1 MTKEQNLMDA
11 VNISIEHVMW
21 EPCIAMAIISGAPW
35 TSRAVIRQ
43 NTSHLSY
50 SYLATSYLVGHMLTF
65 KEAQIISQFL
75 C

>member
-11 VNISIEHVMW
+11 VNISIDHAVW
-21 EPCIAMAIISGAPW
+21 EPCIAVARVSGAPC

-50 SYLATSYLVGHMLTF
+50 SYLAISHLVGHMLTL
-65 KEAQIISQFL
+65 KEAQVICQFL